1 MGREDRAMNEMNLE
15 VNRAFEKVEWD
26 PAGVQE
32 LDDMTYE
39 PGSVLE
45 RVSDYAGAEAIQSWV
60 VGLVANVLGGIGNA
74 IDDYLERV
82 ADQAAE
88 RQGER
93 EGGLRDE
100 PALYTESKVGE
111 IVNEAMEAYRQE
123 SRATGAES
131 LKGSLKTETAF
142 VSRFESTPS
151 ESVETEAS
159 DVEAAPEEAAPALES
174 PVEQPALQ
182 VQGELGAFTPIA
194 NHTVASGDSLW
205 AIAEQYY
212 GNGAEWPLIYLAN
225 REVIGDNPNL
235 IYPGQVFEIPPV
247 EAAENRPATII
258 EGPPI
263 PPVVSTPA
271 QPTPLP
277 EAQATPGAQAGA
289 EATDRV
295 GPRTTDEAR
304 ARPPPA
310 VGETTPA
317 AEAEAGAEASDRDA
331 GQIVDEAVSGAVPA
345 AETAAESPEEAAE
358 PTEQV
363 EAEPTIEPMQA
374 MSDEEVQEV
383 ISGLRGGNVH

>member
-235 IYPGQVFEIPPV
+235 IYPGQVFEIPPAQFCKTPRV
-247 EAAENRPATII
+247 EAAKTPPETTTEGAT
-258 EGPPI
+258 P

-277 EAQATPGAQAGA
+277 EAQATPGA
-289 EATDRV
+289 
-295 GPRTTDEAR
+295 
-304 ARPPPA
+304 
-310 VGETTPA
+310 
-317 AEAEAGAEASDRDA
+317 
-331 GQIVDEAVSGAVPA
+331 
-345 AETAAESPEEAAE
+345 
-358 PTEQV
+358 
-363 EAEPTIEPMQA
+363 
-374 MSDEEVQEV
+374 
-383 ISGLRGGNVH
+383 